1 MGASTAAGVGSEARN
16 REGIL
21 VRHKEYMVDR
31 LNDQI
36 EMLRRENVKM
46 QQECDTKRTQ
56 TMIAEILLCVMTF
69 ILGYAIGAMI

>member
-1 MGASTAAGVGSEARN
+1 MLAGRRLLAE
-16 REGIL
+16 REGLL

-36 EMLRRENVKM
+36 EMLRRENFKM
-46 QQECDTKRTQ
+46 KQECDTKRTQ

-69 ILGYAIGAMI
+69 ILGYAIGAML

>member
-1 MGASTAAGVGSEARN
+1 
-16 REGIL
+16 
-21 VRHKEYMVDR
+21 MVDR

-36 EMLRRENVKM
+36 EMLRRENIKM